1 MASLIDANITASF
14 GSDAMLVIC
23 EFEGIK
29 DKVTLLNELEETLGI
44 SVKVVNEAGFQTPR
58 TKPLSSEVP
67 EIQKATI
74 YEIFEIVFTL

>member
-23 EFEGIK
+23 TFEGIK

-58 TKPLSSEVP
+58 TKPLSPGVP
-67 EIQKATI
+67 GIQKSYDLRNI
-74 YEIFEIVFTL
+74 